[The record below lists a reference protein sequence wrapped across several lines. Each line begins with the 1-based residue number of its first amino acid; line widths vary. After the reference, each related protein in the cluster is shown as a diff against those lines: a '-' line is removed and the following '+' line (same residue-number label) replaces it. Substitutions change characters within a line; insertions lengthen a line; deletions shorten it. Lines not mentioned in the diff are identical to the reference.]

1 MNPAVLVRSEVALD
15 FAPVRFRAAPSL
27 ALAVATVLAAGSVS
41 AEPTSPGA
49 GGLFAAQLAVR
60 LEEIPNQLTQLEEHA
75 RHDKELT
82 ELAEGLEATSR
93 QLATRVAEVSE
104 ATGES
109 AVELRI
115 AERDVDRT
123 LHQIDGWST
132 TLATRIRLVQRDL
145 DEIRGKRMELVRAL
159 HRLKGE
165 QAPRDI
171 VRQVTATLRLVRA
184 TRERI
189 ETHLEQLLDLQRRA
203 TRERATADELRER
216 FDIAERLAGT
226 VSYRDGPTLWTAWAH
241 GGRARD
247 ALATVRGTL
256 VRDRTAI
263 VEFVADQP
271 TFLPLVAFLF
281 LGVWA
286 TALAFKRF
294 ALRLERE
301 HPELASATR
310 ALEHPASIG
319 ILVLPLVFLAPA
331 YGSAPITL
339 RVAMVSLAVVPL
351 LRVVAPLLPVEEAGG
366 AHVLAALLLVNLV
379 AAVFRRV
386 PPVQRSF
393 FVLQCAIAIAFLL
406 RGRRRH
412 RSAALQLARDATMLT
427 LVAALVAEVSGFV
440 QLSHYLGDGV
450 LRSLLIGVF
459 CFTLLAVMDA
469 FVAIGVHTGV
479 SAAVRQHAAGIRR
492 RAHSLATLVVVLVW
506 LRGVIEVF
514 AIREPVMNV
523 LGEVLG
529 AELAVGAMA
538 ISPGDVVAFGVTVWL
553 AFQLSRIVRAVLERD
568 VFPRM
573 ALGRGV
579 PYAVTTVSSYAVL
592 LVGFLFALAAAGVAL
607 DRIAVLAGAV
617 GVGAGFGLQSI
628 VNNFVSGLVL
638 LFERPIQLG
647 DMVQLGDVVGEV
659 RRIGLRSSVVR
670 TFDGA
675 EVILPNSALVSEQ
688 VTNWTLSDARRR
700 VAVRVGVA
708 YGTDPE
714 GVLSLLIKVAAQ
726 QPGVLREPAPEA
738 LFLGFG
744 ESALDFELRAWV
756 ARADVVASFG
766 SALGIGV
773 ERALREAGITIPF
786 PQRDLNVRTTAAPA
800 ATVPAR
806 FARDRRG

>member
-1 MNPAVLVRSEVALD
+1 M
-15 FAPVRFRAAPSL
+15 SL
-27 ALAVATVLAAGSVS
+27 ALAVATVLAAGSVT
-41 AEPTSPGA
+41 AEPTGPGA
-49 GGLFAAQLAVR
+49 GGLFAAQVAVR
-60 LEEIPNQLTQLEEHA
+60 LEEIPTQLAQLEERA
-75 RHDKELT
+75 APDKELT

-93 QLATRVAEVSE
+93 QLATRLVEVSE

-109 AVELRI
+109 AVEVRI
-115 AERDVDRT
+115 AERDVERT
-123 LHQIDGWST
+123 LQQIDAWST
-132 TLATRIRLVQRDL
+132 TLATRIQLVQRGL
-145 DEIRGKRMELVRAL
+145 GEIRGKRIELVRAL

-171 VRQVTATLRLVRA
+171 VRRVTATLRLVRA

-189 ETHLEQLLDLQRRA
+189 EAHVGQLLDLQRRA
-203 TRERATADELRER
+203 TREHTAANELRER

-226 VSYRDGPTLWTAWAH
+226 VSHRDGPTLWTAWAR

-247 ALATVRGTL
+247 ALATVRATL
-256 VRDRTAI
+256 ARDRTAI

-271 TFLPLVAFLF
+271 TFLPLVTFLV
-281 LGVWA
+281 LAVWT

-294 ALRLERE
+294 ALRCERG

-310 ALEHPASIG
+310 VLAHPASIG
-319 ILVLPLVFLAPA
+319 ILVLPLVFLTPA

-351 LRVVAPLLPVEEAGG
+351 LRVVAPLLPVEEAGA
-366 AHVLAALLLVNLV
+366 AHVLAALLVVNLV

-386 PPVQRSF
+386 PPLHRSF

-406 RGRRRH
+406 RGRGRD
-412 RSAALQLARDATMLT
+412 RSAVLQLARDATTLT
-427 LVAALVAEVSGFV
+427 LLAAIATEVSGFV

-450 LRSLLIGVF
+450 LRSLLFGVF

-479 SAAVRQHAAGIRR
+479 SAAVRGHADEIRR
-492 RAHSLATLVVVLVW
+492 QAHRLSTLIVVLVW
-506 LRGVIEVF
+506 FRGVIEVF
-514 AIREPVMNV
+514 AVREPVVHM

-529 AELAVGAMA
+529 SKLAVGAMA
-538 ISPGDVVAFGVTVWL
+538 ISLGDIVAFGVTVWL
-553 AFQLSRIVRAVLERD
+553 ALQLSRVVRAVLERD

-573 ALGRGV
+573 ALRRGV

-592 LVGFLFALAAAGVAL
+592 LVGFLFALAAAGVSL

-617 GVGAGFGLQSI
+617 GVGAGFGLQGI

-675 EVILPNSALVSEQ
+675 EVILPNSALVGEQ

-714 GVLSLLIKVAAQ
+714 VVLSLLINVAAQ
-726 QPGVLREPAPEA
+726 QPGALTEPAPEA

-766 SALGIGV
+766 STLGIGV

-786 PQRDLNVRTTAAPA
+786 PQRDLNVRTTAASA
-800 ATVPAR
+800 ATAPVL

>member
-1 MNPAVLVRSEVALD
+1 VNPAVLVRSEVALH
-15 FAPVRFRAAPSL
+15 FAPVRFRAALSL
-27 ALAVATVLAAGSVS
+27 ALAVASVLAAGSVT

-49 GGLFAAQLAVR
+49 GGLFAAQVAVR
-60 LEEIPNQLTQLEEHA
+60 LEEIPTQLTQLEERA
-75 RHDKELT
+75 THDKELT
-82 ELAEGLEATSR
+82 ELAEEIEATSR
-93 QLATRVAEVSE
+93 QLATRLGEVTE
-104 ATGES
+104 ASGES
-109 AVELRI
+109 AVERRI
-115 AERDVDRT
+115 AVRDVDRT
-123 LHQIDGWST
+123 LQQIDGWST

-145 DEIRGKRMELVRAL
+145 DEIRGKRTELVRAL

-165 QAPRDI
+165 EAPRDI
-171 VRQVTATLRLVRA
+171 ARRVTATLRLVRA

-189 ETHLEQLLDLQRRA
+189 ATHLEQLLELQRRA
-203 TRERATADELRER
+203 TREHAAAEELRER
-216 FDIAERLAGT
+216 CDIAERLAGT
-226 VSYRDGPTLWTAWAH
+226 VSHRDGPTLWTAWAH
-241 GGRARD
+241 GGRVRD

-256 VRDRTAI
+256 AKDRTAI

-281 LGVWA
+281 LSVWA
-286 TALAFKRF
+286 TALAFRRF
-294 ALRLERE
+294 ALRRERE

-339 RVAMVSLAVVPL
+339 RVAMISLAVVPL
-351 LRVVAPLLPVEEAGG
+351 LRVVAPLLPAEEAGA
-366 AHVLAALLLVNLV
+366 AHVLAALLVVNLV

-386 PPVQRSF
+386 APAHRSF
-393 FVLQCAIAIAFLL
+393 FILQCAIAIAFLL
-406 RGRRRH
+406 RGRRRD
-412 RSAALQLARDATMLT
+412 RSAALQLARDATTLT
-427 LVAALVAEVSGFV
+427 LLAALAAEVSGFV

-459 CFTLLAVMDA
+459 CFTFLALMDA
-469 FVAIGVHTGV
+469 FVAIGVHTRV
-479 SAAVRQHAAGIRR
+479 SAAVREHADEIRR
-492 RAHSLATLVVVLVW
+492 RAHSLSTLIVVLVW
-506 LRGVIEVF
+506 FRGVIEAF
-514 AIREPVMNV
+514 AVREPVEHM
-523 LGEVLG
+523 LGEIF
-529 AELAVGAMA
+529 ASKLAVGAMA
-538 ISPGDVVAFGVTVWL
+538 ISLGDVAAFGVTVWL
-553 AFQLSRIVRAVLERD
+553 AFQLSRIVRAVLESD
-568 VFPRM
+568 VLPRM
-573 ALGRGV
+573 ALSRGV
-579 PYAVTTVSSYAVL
+579 PYAVTTVSSYGVL

-647 DMVQLGDVVGEV
+647 DMVQLGDVMGEV

-675 EVILPNSALVSEQ
+675 EVILPNSALVAEQ
-688 VTNWTLSDARRR
+688 VTNWTFSDAKRR

-714 GVLSLLIKVAAQ
+714 VVLSLLIKVAAQ
-726 QPGVLREPAPEA
+726 QPGALTEPGPEA

-756 ARADVVASFG
+756 ARADAVASFR

-773 ERALREAGITIPF
+773 ERALREAAITIPF

-800 ATVPAR
+800 ASVPAL